1 MLDFSHIINSQQD
14 IKIFYNTGTWQT
26 WTRPRKCEYIY
37 IICIGGGAGG
47 SGGGTSNNTVSS
59 PGGGGAITR
68 GLFNSNL
75 LPDDLYVN
83 VGIGGKGGVSTS
95 LGENATKSYVSMRP
109 NITAS
114 NIILTSGNAAAS
126 AGNTENIATIANM
139 VFSSLGTFM
148 SAAGATVDA
157 YGTDVFPFDSSVITP
172 GAYGGVYFTSGQINY
187 PGSNIVE
194 TTISPLIEGGA
205 AAVGSGNGGR
215 GADGITSWKPFFSLG
230 GAGGGSANLGIGGDG
245 GNGGIGSGGG
255 SGGAGS
261 IAGGK
266 GGDGGDGLVI
276 MITF

>member
-1 MLDFSHIINSQQD
+1 MLDFSHIVNSQQD

-26 WTRPRKCEYIY
+26 WTRPRKCEYVY

-47 SGGGTSNNTVSS
+47 SGGFIGTGRPGNG
-59 PGGGGAITR
+59 GGGGAITR

-114 NIILTSGNAAAS
+114 NIILTSGNSAANNVS
-126 AGNTENIATIANM
+126 SENIATIANM
-139 VFSSLGTFM
+139 VFSSLGTFI
-148 SAAGATVDA
+148 STPGATVI
-157 YGTDVFPFDSSVITP
+157 TENNIEPFDASVLTP
-172 GAYGGVYFTSGQINY
+172 GCSGGFYSGTTNL
-187 PGSNIVE
+187 PGYSIIE

-205 AAVGSGNGGR
+205 AAVGSGNGGK

-230 GAGGGSANLGIGGDG
+230 GAGGGGSYLGIGGNG
-245 GNGGIGSGGG
+245 GNGGFGSGGG
-255 SGGAGS
+255 NGGNGS
-261 IAGGK
+261 VAGGK

-276 MITF
+276 MIAF